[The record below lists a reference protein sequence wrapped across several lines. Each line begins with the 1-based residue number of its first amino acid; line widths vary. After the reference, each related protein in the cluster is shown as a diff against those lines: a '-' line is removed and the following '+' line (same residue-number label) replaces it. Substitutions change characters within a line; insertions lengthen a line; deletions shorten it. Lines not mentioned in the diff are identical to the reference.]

1 MATVLADQSL
11 YEFTGGRPLT
21 VGELASR
28 YQLQTAGPGTPGE
41 AWCNWI
47 IRVGTQ
53 ERAVGFVQA
62 TVVGDLADLAWVLG
76 VLEHGRGFATEAV
89 MAVRDWLAENKVR
102 QIEAHIHPRHEAS
115 QAVAQR
121 IGMARTGDCDDE
133 DEEIWAA
140 ELDVTSHRA
149 SAAYRHAESL
159 PTRQVGKGLAGRRQR
174 VTIHRSVGWL
184 GFHTECCP
192 TEPTG
197 EVTAHHAAKRE
208 SSEDRG

>member
-1 MATVLADQSL
+1 MLRPCKGPEVLLSPITTDRLVLRPLRVSDADEMATVLADQSL

-21 VGELASR
+21 VGELANR

-47 IRVGTQ
+47 IRVGTR

-76 VLEHGRGFATEAV
+76 ALDHGRGFATEAV
-89 MAVRDWLAENKVR
+89 MAVRDWLAENEVR
-102 QIEAHIHPRHEAS
+102 HIEAHIHPRHEAS

-121 IGMARTGDCDDE
+121 IGMVRTGDCDDE

-140 ELDVTSHRA
+140 ELDVTSHPT
-149 SAAYRHAESL
+149 SAR
-159 PTRQVGKGLAGRRQR
+159 
-174 VTIHRSVGWL
+174 
-184 GFHTECCP
+184 
-192 TEPTG
+192 
-197 EVTAHHAAKRE
+197 
-208 SSEDRG
+208 